1 MRTSKSVKMLLLL
14 APLAGVVLV
23 GTTASGSTP
32 SDQGSALPPEK
43 AQIQAVEQQWQDR
56 LQANAADPEAKAAA
70 LAAKQADQAQRAQ
83 AMVAEVP
90 AKWPEGIFAN
100 GEAPAPGSEFLG
112 TNRWVGTLAGNSVAV
127 YAGRAGEN
135 ESTGRLMIQYARPDM
150 GISSSRFVD
159 LPGSGALRITSAS
172 GTTLT
177 IADANLVRH
186 TFDVVSSG
194 WK

>member
-1 MRTSKSVKMLLLL
+1 MHTSKSVRVLFLLT
-14 APLAGVVLV
+14 ALAGAVLV
-23 GTTASGSTP
+23 GTTASGSP
-32 SDQGSALPPEK
+32 SSDNGPALPPEK
-43 AQIQAVEQQWQDR
+43 AQIQAVEQRWQDR
-56 LQANAADPEAKAAA
+56 LQAKAADPHAKAAA

-83 AMVAEVP
+83 ARVAEIP
-90 AKWPEGIFAN
+90 AKWPEGIFADN
-100 GEAPAPGSEFLG
+100 EAPAPGSEFLG